1 MNKDDSQFDPHR
13 DLLPLVYSSRFL
25 DTFAIALLLR
35 DDQGV
40 IIDSNR
46 AAQELLNFSATSIK
60 GQIPFD
66 SRWNPV
72 REDGSS
78 FPLDQQPGLATLK
91 SGQPISDVI
100 VGIDTANQARKWL
113 SINTFPIFLDQ
124 RMRGE
129 VCSLTDVT
137 ARRQEQQ
144 VMRLVNEMNKLV
156 IQADDEDDFLDQVSN
171 LLVEVGGYA
180 LVAFVLGD
188 DEDNPD
194 MIGVHMAGIT
204 DYVHEGTFAHMGPRA
219 VGQGPVA
226 TAFRTRV
233 TQIANDLST
242 HAFFETAWRQR
253 AAQFGIASVIA
264 IPIMLGRRKT
274 VLTIYGRRPYIFD
287 ELTVSGLE
295 SIAREAEFGA
305 NHVRSVK
312 QLEQALDGTLTA
324 IARII
329 ETKDSHATGHHVHVG
344 ALAAAIAIDL
354 GLDDKAVKL
363 ILQGGEVHDVGRI
376 EVPSEILCYPGGLT
390 HEQFEIVKRHT
401 IVGADVLSQA
411 SLPWPLAE
419 IALQHH
425 ERLDGSGYPA
435 GLRGDEIIMPARI
448 IAVADVVE
456 AMTQSRP
463 YRPALGIKKALAEIT
478 AGAGTLYDAKVVS
491 SCVAIFNAGF
501 TFEGAHQHEDDRG
514 SEVAGA

>member
-1 MNKDDSQFDPHR
+1 MNKDDSPFDPHR

-40 IIDSNR
+40 IMDSNR
-46 AAQELLNFSATSIK
+46 AAQELLNFSAANIK
-60 GQIPFD
+60 GQVPFD
-66 SRWNPV
+66 ARWNPV
-72 REDGSS
+72 RADGSS
-78 FPLDQQPGLATLK
+78 FPLNEQPGLATLK
-91 SGQPISDVI
+91 SGKPITDVI

-113 SINTFPIFLDQ
+113 SINTFPIFLDD
-124 RMRGE
+124 RLRGE

-144 VMRLVNEMNKLV
+144 FMRLVNEMNKLV

-188 DEDNPD
+188 DEESPD

-204 DYVHEGTFAHMGPRA
+204 DYVHDETFAHMGPRA

-253 AAQFGIASVIA
+253 AAQFGIASIVA
-264 IPIMLGRRKT
+264 IPIMLGRRKA
-274 VLTIYGRRPYIFD
+274 VLTIYGRRPYVFD

-295 SIAREAEFGA
+295 SLAREAEFGA
-305 NHVRSVK
+305 DHVRSVK

-329 ETKDSHATGHHVHVG
+329 ETKDSYTSGHHVHVG
-344 ALAAAIAIDL
+344 ALAAAIATDL
-354 GLDDKAVKL
+354 GLDDKMVKL
-363 ILQGGEVHDVGRI
+363 VLQSGEVHDVGNV
-376 EVPSEILCYPGGLT
+376 EVPSEILCYPGGLSA
-390 HEQFEIVKRHT
+390 EQFEIVKRHT
-401 IVGADVLSQA
+401 VVGGDVLSQA
-411 SLPWPLAE
+411 SLPWPLAV

-456 AMTQSRP
+456 SMTQIRP
-463 YRPALGIKKALAEIT
+463 YRPALGIEMALAEIT
-478 AGAGTLYDAKVVS
+478 AGAGTLYDARVVS
-491 SCVAIFNAGF
+491 SCVAVFKAGF
-501 TFEGAHQHEDDRG
+501 NFEAAHQPGEH
-514 SEVAGA
+514 SSSK

>member
-1 MNKDDSQFDPHR
+1 MTTDDSHFDPR
-13 DLLPLVYSSRFL
+13 QDLLPLVYSSGFL

-35 DDQGV
+35 DDKGV

-46 AAQELLNFSATSIK
+46 AAQELLNFSASKIK

-72 REDGSS
+72 REDGTS
-78 FPLDQQPGLATLK
+78 FPLDEQPGLATLK
-91 SGQPISDVI
+91 TGRPITDVV
-100 VGIDTANQARKWL
+100 VGIDTPNQVRKWL
-113 SINTFPIFLDQ
+113 SINTFPIFFEEKL
-124 RMRGE
+124 RGE

-137 ARRQEQQ
+137 IRRQEQQ

-156 IQADDEDDFLDQVSN
+156 IQADDEDEFLDKVSN

-180 LVAFVLGD
+180 LVAFVLGET
-188 DEDNPD
+188 EDSPD
-194 MIGVHMAGIT
+194 MIGIHMAGLT
-204 DYVHEGTFAHMGPRA
+204 DYVHEETFAHMGPRA

-242 HAFFETAWRQR
+242 HAHFETAWRQR

-274 VLTIYGRRPYIFD
+274 VLTIYGRRPHVFD

-295 SIAREAEFGA
+295 NIAREAEFGA

-312 QLEQALDGTLTA
+312 QLEKALDGTLAA
-324 IARII
+324 ISRVI
-329 ETKDSHATGHHVHVG
+329 ETRDPFTSGHHFHVG
-344 ALAAAIAIDL
+344 ALAAAIATDL
-354 GLDDKAVKL
+354 GLDEKTVKL
-363 ILQGGEVHDVGRI
+363 IHQSGEVHDIGRI
-376 EVPSEILCYPGGLT
+376 EVPQEILALPGALSD
-390 HEQFEIVKRHT
+390 EQYEIVKQHT
-401 IVGADVLSQA
+401 ALGADVLTQA

-425 ERLDGSGYPA
+425 ERLDGSGYPS

-448 IAVADVVE
+448 VAVADVVE
-456 AMTQSRP
+456 AMMMPRP
-463 YRPALGIKKALAEIT
+463 YRPALGLEAALAEIT
-478 AGAGTLYDAKVVS
+478 EGSGTRYDAKVVK
-491 SCVAIFNAGF
+491 SCLALFAAGF
-501 TFEGAHQHEDDRG
+501 SFGPAQTHDDD
-514 SEVAGA
+514 S